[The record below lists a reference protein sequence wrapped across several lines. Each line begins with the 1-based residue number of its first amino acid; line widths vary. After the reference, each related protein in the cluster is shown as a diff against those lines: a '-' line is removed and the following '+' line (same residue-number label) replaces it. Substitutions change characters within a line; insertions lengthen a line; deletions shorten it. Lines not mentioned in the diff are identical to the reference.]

1 MSFAP
6 LCIVCTHYTSPIKCT
21 IAGQSRWLT
30 IGGSLDLITY
40 KPKAQNASKANIA
53 MNALDNSLDLHFFI

>member
-1 MSFAP
+1 M
-6 LCIVCTHYTSPIKCT
+6 
-21 IAGQSRWLT
+21 T